1 MPLSEKARFL
11 GSLEIFSD
19 LNEEELAD
27 LDSIADEFAFE
38 KDAMIAYPRD
48 MADRLIIV
56 REGRLFSC
64 LRDKNGVVRDSRS
77 YFSGDYF
84 NDTWLFTTQ
93 VHSDS
98 VRGAEPGR
106 FIFIE
111 QKKFLDFLKRNRDA
125 VDYLLLSDEANQAAR
140 GSPVVQAGRRFK
152 SLKLL
157 PDEIVAYEKR
167 RSIAVLLFNIGLPI
181 VLAIL
186 LISLIAA
193 FLGLGSTGAR
203 VIVLLLALLTLFIV
217 IWRVLDW
224 ANDYFVITSKHI
236 IHREYSL
243 QKFKARINKIP
254 VDQVQSV
261 EILKPNFLSTALNV
275 GSARITTAA
284 QSGTVIFDNVDN
296 PAEIQDIIE
305 DLRAETQAL
314 DEGRVQQD
322 IRALFDKHFDV
333 GPGYNKFDEPAD
345 DWGDD
350 STSADVKGILSLLRK
365 RLTRGVGT
373 KIVAPDGT
381 ITYRKHPVT
390 LLGRTMWPM
399 LVGLLLIILIMM
411 SEGRIRLFFAG
422 LLFLDFLWYIWKFED
437 WRNETF
443 QLTDRLVVDIDRRPF
458 FFGVSRKQAELANV
472 QNVSSEKPSLF
483 ANLFNFGNV
492 KIETAGASPDIIF
505 ESVGRPNRVQRDVF
519 QRREAFKSKQRKAQ
533 LDQRRQE
540 YAVVV
545 DVYQQA
551 QEIDH
556 IPRRI

>member
-27 LDSIADEFAFE
+27 LDSIADEFEFE
-38 KDAMIAYPRD
+38 KNAMIAYPRD
-48 MADRLIIV
+48 MANRMIIV

-64 LRDKNGVVRDSRS
+64 HRDKNGIVRDSRS

-93 VHSDS
+93 VHTDS

-125 VDYLLLSDEANQAAR
+125 IDYLALSDEANQAAG
-140 GSPVVQAGRRFK
+140 GSPVVKTGGRFK

-157 PDEIVAYEKR
+157 PNEIIAYEKR
-167 RSIAVLLFNIGLPI
+167 RSIAVLLFNIGWPI
-181 VLAIL
+181 MLAVL
-186 LISLIAA
+186 LISLVAA
-193 FLGLGSTGAR
+193 FLGLSSTGAR

-217 IWRVLDW
+217 IWRVIDW
-224 ANDYFVITSKHI
+224 TNDYFVITSKHI
-236 IHREYSL
+236 IHREYNL
-243 QKFKARINKIP
+243 QKFQARINKIP

-261 EILKPNFLSTALNV
+261 EVLKPNFFSTVLNV

-284 QSGTVIFDNVDN
+284 QTGTVIFDNVDN

-305 DLRAETQAL
+305 ELRAETQAL
-314 DEGRVQQD
+314 DEGQVQQD

-333 GPGYNKFDEPAD
+333 GPGYNKVKVLAD
-345 DWGDD
+345 DWGED
-350 STSADVKGILSLLRK
+350 STPAEVMGILSQLGR

-373 KIVAPDGT
+373 KIISPDGS

-399 LVGLLLIILIMM
+399 LVGLFLIILIVMF
-411 SEGRIRLFFAG
+411 EGRIRLFFVG
-422 LLFLDFLWYIWKFED
+422 LLFLNFLWYIWKFED
-437 WRNETF
+437 WRNETYI
-443 QLTDRLVVDIDRRPF
+443 LTDQLIIDIDRLPF
-458 FFGVSRKQAELANV
+458 FFGSSRKQAELANV
-472 QNVSSEKPSLF
+472 QNVSSEKPSLL

-492 KIETAGASPDIIF
+492 KIETAGASPDIVF

-519 QRREAFKSKQRKAQ
+519 QRREAFKSKQRQSQRA
-533 LDQRRQE
+533 QRRQE

-551 QEIDH
+551 QEVNH